1 MNKKAKKRIFD
12 TVMATMPEHC
22 QNPKF
27 EQRIKKNILMSTQFK
42 SHYIKRRSEEELIQR
57 LSYDAEEAK
66 RWQRT
71 PEQLEEDKRLEQS
84 SGLMCGNKNA

>member
-27 EQRIKKNILMSTQFK
+27 QQRIKKHILLVTK
-42 SHYIKRRSEEELIQR
+42 NKYTKRP
-57 LSYDAEEAK
+57 EAK
-66 RWQRT
+66 IIADLIYNDEYDKRWERT
-71 PEQLEEDKRLEQS
+71 PEQLKEDIRLEQT

>member
-22 QNPKF
+22 QTPKF
-27 EQRIKKNILMSTQFK
+27 KHMIKKHILLVTK
-42 SHYIKRRSEEELIQR
+42 SKYTRRSEARIIAD
-57 LSYDAEEAK
+57 LSHDPEEAK

-71 PEQLEEDKRLEQS
+71 PEQLAEDIRLEQS
-84 SGLMCGNKNA
+84 VGLMCGNKNA